1 MAQNP
6 RDPRNQKMMSRTAQM
21 NAGQKLRYQMQSNVP
36 QKLRPGNLGDLN
48 SVIWPFFF
56 TFSAPELEPGRSSIS
71 LTTVTQEAAFIWTS
85 YTKAV
90 YRRSGGA
97 APYNYTYIDPSQA
110 GATGQA
116 SGLQFTLQDT
126 SSTRTFHNSPMSLD
140 MVGDPMFPSV
150 LPTPMMFLPNSTIQ
164 CFYANQSASDV
175 YVPFI
180 TLFGYRVRLD
190 DYYSVLS
197 TVTG

>member
-1 MAQNP
+1 MANP

-21 NAGQKLRYQMQSNVP
+21 NAGQKLRYQMQANVP

-90 YRRSGGA
+90 YLRSGAG
-97 APYNYTYIDPSQA
+97 PYDYTYIDPSQPGAA
-110 GATGQA
+110 GSAD
-116 SGLQFTLQDT
+116 GLQFTLQDT

-140 MVGDPMFPSV
+140 MVGDPQFPSI

-164 CFYANQSASDV
+164 CFYSNQDASNV